1 MDSKVYVVKGMTC
14 NHCKHAVESALQEL
28 DGVNKATVNL
38 EKGEVSVEF
47 SAPVSIEIIGA
58 AIDEAGYEL
67 VTQ

>member
-1 MDSKVYVVKGMTC
+1 METKVYEVKGMTC

-47 SAPVSIEIIGA
+47 SAPVSIEAIGA